1 MPIELYI
8 FALIIIAYGS
18 LITIAIFGF
27 SRLDRTFKVNN
38 IEKSSDFISIVIS
51 ARNEADQIQQC
62 IQQIDKQEF
71 PKQDFE
77 VIIVDDAS
85 DDQTF
90 EIAQQTL
97 EQLNISFKLI
107 RQVTHQG
114 KKQNLALAIAQ
125 AKGSVI
131 ITSDADVVYRH
142 PKWLFTISNYFNSFS
157 PNMLVM
163 PIDYKTQPGL
173 LPTFQI
179 FENIALTGITSGYTG
194 IQNPFI
200 CNGANLAFKKSAFE
214 FVSGYHTHLNL
225 SSGEDVFLM
234 ESIKKIDRSL
244 IHYVLSRELIV
255 ETIPIKN
262 FKVFVNQRIRWA
274 SKTKHNAN
282 PLNAFVGFI
291 ILTTNLLIPV
301 LVVESIKQSLTTS
314 YLAIFVFTKLIF
326 DFLLL
331 LLAADYLGKRK
342 YMWYFFVFQ
351 SVYWIYALII
361 GFGSLFIK
369 PYWKGKKIN

>member
-8 FALIIIAYGS
+8 FAFIIIAYGS

-142 PKWLFTISNYFNSFS
+142 PKWLFTISNYFNAYS

-163 PIDYKTQPGL
+163 PIDYKIQPGL

-179 FENIALTGITSGYTG
+179 FENIALTGITS
-194 IQNPFI
+194 
-200 CNGANLAFKKSAFE
+200 
-214 FVSGYHTHLNL
+214 
-225 SSGEDVFLM
+225 
-234 ESIKKIDRSL
+234 
-244 IHYVLSRELIV
+244 
-255 ETIPIKN
+255 
-262 FKVFVNQRIRWA
+262 
-274 SKTKHNAN
+274 
-282 PLNAFVGFI
+282 
-291 ILTTNLLIPV
+291 
-301 LVVESIKQSLTTS
+301 
-314 YLAIFVFTKLIF
+314 
-326 DFLLL
+326 
-331 LLAADYLGKRK
+331 
-342 YMWYFFVFQ
+342 
-351 SVYWIYALII
+351 
-361 GFGSLFIK
+361 
-369 PYWKGKKIN
+369 